1 MTTTC
6 STWYVENF
14 EVVGVSRMSQVV
26 LSSSGH
32 ADLDGRAVCAE
43 KQSRA
48 LTCRNPRLSAAFV
61 WKNRS
66 RFLC

>member
-26 LSSSGH
+26 LSSSVSGAMFLC
-32 ADLDGRAVCAE
+32 ADLDGRAVCTE
-43 KQSRA
+43 KYAPLDYPQPS
-48 LTCRNPRLSAAFV
+48 SGKIV
-61 WKNRS
+61 
-66 RFLC
+66 